1 MPRASQ
7 PRLWS
12 HADRTMKLDR
22 SMRPPAAD
30 VVFRSNDPQDPRI
43 GDVLITTAH
52 IPADAAV
59 VCVLIGVPQDIGVE
73 RNGGRAGSASAPE
86 SIRRA
91 LTKMATG
98 GLYPALSEGRL
109 RIADAGDIDTD
120 GKTLEQIHDALHD
133 VVAEVLRAGYVPV
146 VLGGGHDCAWP
157 TIRAME
163 TTRLPYGVIN
173 IDAHAD
179 VRPLKEG
186 RAHSG
191 SPFYQLLTMSE
202 SHLLPGGFV
211 EFGLQHN
218 SVAEAHLT
226 FVRDAGMKVVM
237 LDEVRHVGVP
247 AAWDQAWSKCAA
259 SHRVYL
265 SLDMDSFASA
275 YAPGVSAPAADG
287 FTPHDIGSLLF
298 QSARSGSLAAFDVVE
313 CNPRFDVDGR
323 TAKLAA
329 AMIWNVFHGF
339 ASAHE
344 PDHR

>member
-1 MPRASQ
+1 
-7 PRLWS
+7 
-12 HADRTMKLDR
+12 MKLDR
-22 SMRPPAAD
+22 SMQLPAAD
-30 VVFRSNDPQDPRI
+30 VVFRSNDPEDPRI
-43 GDVLITTAH
+43 GDVLITTAN

-73 RNGGRAGSASAPE
+73 RNGGRAGAASAPA

-98 GLYPALSEGRL
+98 GMSPALSEGRL
-109 RIADAGDIDTD
+109 RIADAGDIDTE
-120 GKTLEQIHDALHD
+120 GKTLEQIHDELHD
-133 VVAEVLRAGYVPV
+133 VVAEVLRAGYIPI

-163 TTRLPYGVIN
+163 TTCQPYGVIN

-191 SPFYQLLTMSE
+191 SPFYQLLTMSD

-211 EFGLQHN
+211 EFGLQCN
-218 SVAEAHLT
+218 SVAEAHLA
-226 FVRDAGMKVVM
+226 FLRGAGMNTM
-237 LDEVRHVGVP
+237 LLDEIRRVGVP
-247 AAWDQAWSKCAA
+247 AAWDHTWRCCAA
-259 SHRVYL
+259 AQRVYL
-265 SLDMDSFASA
+265 SLDMDAFASA

-287 FTPHDIGSLLF
+287 FAPHEISSILF
-298 QSARSGSLAAFDVVE
+298 QSARSGALAALDVVE

-329 AMIWNVFHGF
+329 AMIWNVFLGL
-339 ASAHE
+339 ASTHE
-344 PDHR
+344 PNND